1 MKKGLI
7 AICVVVVLVIIGVMW
22 FGGTYNSIVE
32 FEAEVSEKWAQID
45 NLLLRRSDL
54 VPDLVKVANK
64 YAAYEQETIT
74 AISNARAAMA
84 GAGSVEE
91 KMQANNE
98 LSSAVSRL
106 LAISESYPDLKAN
119 EQYVTLMDEMAGTEN
134 RIAVARKNYNESV
147 KNYNVKIKTFPTVL
161 IANMLGAEEKAFFE
175 VDEASKVKPEY
186 DL

>member
-7 AICVVVVLVIIGVMW
+7 VIGVIVVLLIAGVMW
-22 FGGTYNSIVE
+22 FGGTYNSIVKLD
-32 FEAEVSEKWAQID
+32 AEVEGKWVQID

-74 AISNARAAMA
+74 AIANARAAMV
-84 GAGSVEE
+84 GAGSIDE
-91 KMQANNE
+91 KMQANND
-98 LSSAVSRL
+98 LSSAISRL

-119 EQYVTLMDEMAGTEN
+119 TQYVTLMDEMAGTEN
-134 RIAVARKNYNESV
+134 RIAVARKDYNEAV
-147 KNYNVKIKTFPTVL
+147 QQYNVKIKTFPTVF
-161 IANMLGAEEKAFFE
+161 IANMLGAEEKTFFE
-175 VDEASKVKPEY
+175 VDEASKAKPEY

>member
-7 AICVVVVLVIIGVMW
+7 VVGIIVVLLIAGVMW
-22 FGGTYNSIVE
+22 FGGTYNSIVKLE
-32 FEAEVSEKWAQID
+32 TNVDAKWAQID

-74 AISNARAAMA
+74 AISNARAAMV
-84 GAGSVEE
+84 GAGSIDE

-98 LSSAVSRL
+98 LSSAIYRL

-119 EQYVTLMDEMAGTEN
+119 TQYVMLMDEMAGTEN
-134 RIAVARKNYNESV
+134 RIAVARKDYNEAV
-147 KNYNVKIKTFPTVL
+147 GQYNVKIKTFPTVF
-161 IANMLGAEEKAFFE
+161 IANTLGAKEKAFFE
-175 VDEASKVKPEY
+175 VDDASKVKPEY